1 MWECIRRA
9 LFVFSTR
16 NPDTCLPHLCC
27 ILITSVLSYI
37 WPRIMACIFLV
48 VYLLGLVMGIALI
61 VMICGLF
68 VTGAIVFMALL
79 MIFLAWHIDRT
90 GQ

>member
-37 WPRIMACIFLV
+37 WPRV
-48 VYLLGLVMGIALI
+48 VVFALLFVWCFMGIVSFVIIIALI
-61 VMICGLF
+61 VMICG
-68 VTGAIVFMALL
+68 GILL
-79 MIFLAWHIDRT
+79 KGVKSIDEINVIYAANA
-90 GQ
+90 

>member
-1 MWECIRRA
+1 
-9 LFVFSTR
+9 
-16 NPDTCLPHLCC
+16 
-27 ILITSVLSYI
+27 
-37 WPRIMACIFLV
+37 MACIFLV

-79 MIFLAWHIDRT
+79 MIFLAWYI
-90 GQ
+90 GQGNNTESHCIGINQ